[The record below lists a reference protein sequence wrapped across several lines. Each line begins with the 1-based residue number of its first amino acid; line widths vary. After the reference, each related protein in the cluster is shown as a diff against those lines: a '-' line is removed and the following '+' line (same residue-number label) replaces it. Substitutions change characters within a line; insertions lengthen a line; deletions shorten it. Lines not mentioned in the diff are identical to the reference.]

1 MFQQLVLQLAT
12 LAGFAAL
19 VSVLVNVGKFLG
31 IVQDGTADKWVAG
44 ANLVG
49 IIGLFI
55 LRTYFPGV
63 PVEGVDKTMLEIAE
77 FGGYVMG
84 FVVMIFGSKLTYKAV
99 SGLPIVGK
107 SFSGD
112 K

>member
-1 MFQQLVLQLAT
+1 MVSQLILQLAT

-63 PVEGVDKTMLEIAE
+63 PVEGVDQTMLEIAE